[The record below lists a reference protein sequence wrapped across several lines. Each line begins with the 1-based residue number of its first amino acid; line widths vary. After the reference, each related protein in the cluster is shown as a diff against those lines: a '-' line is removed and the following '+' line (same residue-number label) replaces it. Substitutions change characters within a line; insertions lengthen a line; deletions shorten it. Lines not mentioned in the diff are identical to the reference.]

1 MDKIRVELAYLKPS
15 LQTVLVVNIAAGS
28 TILLALQESKLL
40 ELFPELEL
48 EQLILGIFSEIKTLD
63 TKLVAG
69 DRVEVYRPLV
79 IDPKQARLDRVKKQ
93 KLKVLSKQSLAK

>member
-1 MDKIRVELAYLKPS
+1 MDKIRVEVAYLKPN

-48 EQLILGIFSEIKTLD
+48 EQLSLGIFSVPKKLD

-93 KLKVLSKQSLAK
+93 KLKALSKQSLAK

>member
-48 EQLILGIFSEIKTLD
+48 EQLILGIFSLPFFWFVFIVFGGLWLYF
-63 TKLVAG
+63 KLVV
-69 DRVEVYRPLV
+69 DN
-79 IDPKQARLDRVKKQ
+79 K
-93 KLKVLSKQSLAK
+93 

>member
-28 TILLALQESKLL
+28 TILLSLQESKLL
-40 ELFPELEL
+40 ELFPELEI

>member
-1 MDKIRVELAYLKPS
+1 MDKIRVEVAYLKPN

>member
-48 EQLILGIFSEIKTLD
+48 EQLSLGIFSVPKKLD

>member
-48 EQLILGIFSEIKTLD
+48 EQLSLGIFSVPKKLD

-93 KLKVLSKQSLAK
+93 KLKALSKQSLAK

>member
-93 KLKVLSKQSLAK
+93 KLKALSKQSLAK